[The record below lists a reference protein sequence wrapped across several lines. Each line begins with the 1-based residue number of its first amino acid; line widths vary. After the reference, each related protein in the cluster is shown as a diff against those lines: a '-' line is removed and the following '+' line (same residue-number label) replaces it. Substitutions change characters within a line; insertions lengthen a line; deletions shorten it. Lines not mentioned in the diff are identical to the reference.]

1 MKTPQLSTIMK
12 YREGSP
18 QPKNHIQTLMRVGYD
33 FNAAIADIIDNSI
46 SADAK
51 KILIKIHDLDLD
63 FPALSII
70 DNGVGMNSIELF
82 ENMIIGCKD
91 TTFEREK
98 TDLGRFGSGMKM
110 ASST

>member
-51 KILIKIHDLDLD
+51 KIWVKY
-63 FPALSII
+63 
-70 DNGVGMNSIELF
+70 
-82 ENMIIGCKD
+82 
-91 TTFEREK
+91 
-98 TDLGRFGSGMKM
+98 
-110 ASST
+110 